1 MNTNTQHISLC
12 DTKENHY
19 VPQFY
24 LKSFFNPSNTIFYY
38 DKLSPK
44 IYSTTTLQK
53 IAVKKNLYAIQDKIS
68 PADVQ
73 YFCDLFQ
80 INPLPPLARQLLSCL
95 ICFLN
100 DELKKLFSIQG
111 KNDKKLEE
119 QLNNLLEHR
128 LNTPN
133 LSRNQELL
141 FSFYEE
147 QFQPIYHQIIKTENA
162 AFLQVQE
169 KAPTSYLAYKIMH
182 RIFSYLGKK
191 VAIVAKDYPQ
201 ATPLPAYTFE
211 NTFFNDKHLNC
222 LHYIITQYFRIPLRL
237 SSFSISQ
244 SHQDTITKRFG
255 APITEK
261 NIMFL
266 MLHFQSLNV
275 IDKLVSNNYRFI
287 LIKNQSKKAF
297 ITSDNP
303 AINPFNRIS
312 SAKEPPEGFE
322 IFFPLSPNLALLYTK
337 YCLDKNF
344 SPQTATITLKDASQ
358 VVYWNQLLF
367 KEAERYVY
375 ANSKETLQE
384 VISTNSSYCIRK
396 L

>member
-53 IAVKKNLYAIQDKIS
+53 IAVKKNLYTIQDKIS

-80 INPLPPLARQLLSCL
+80 INLLPPLARQLLSCL

-100 DELKKLFSIQG
+100 DELKKLFSIQC

-128 LNTPN
+128 LNAPN

-162 AFLQVQE
+162 TFLQVQE

-201 ATPLPAYTFE
+201 AAPLPAYTFE
-211 NTFFNDKHLNC
+211 NTLFNDKHLNC

-312 SAKEPPEGFE
+312 SAKEPLEGFE

-384 VISTNSSYCIRK
+384 VISTNSSYCIKK

>member
-53 IAVKKNLYAIQDKIS
+53 IAVKKNLYTIQDKIS

-80 INPLPPLARQLLSCL
+80 INLLPPLARQLLSCL

-100 DELKKLFSIQG
+100 DELKKLFSIQC

-128 LNTPN
+128 LNAPN

-162 AFLQVQE
+162 TFLQVQE

-211 NTFFNDKHLNC
+211 NTLFNDKHLNC

-312 SAKEPPEGFE
+312 SAKEPLEGFE

-384 VISTNSSYCIRK
+384 VISTNSSYCIKK

>member
-1 MNTNTQHISLC
+1 
-12 DTKENHY
+12 
-19 VPQFY
+19 
-24 LKSFFNPSNTIFYY
+24 
-38 DKLSPK
+38 
-44 IYSTTTLQK
+44 
-53 IAVKKNLYAIQDKIS
+53 
-68 PADVQ
+68 
-73 YFCDLFQ
+73 
-80 INPLPPLARQLLSCL
+80 
-95 ICFLN
+95 
-100 DELKKLFSIQG
+100 
-111 KNDKKLEE
+111 
-119 QLNNLLEHR
+119 
-128 LNTPN
+128 
-133 LSRNQELL
+133 
-141 FSFYEE
+141 
-147 QFQPIYHQIIKTENA
+147 
-162 AFLQVQE
+162 
-169 KAPTSYLAYKIMH
+169 MH

-237 SSFSISQ
+237 SFFSISQ

-312 SAKEPPEGFE
+312 SAKEPLEGFE

-384 VISTNSSYCIRK
+384 VISTNSYCIKK